1 MLVATMTA
9 FTFTSCEDVPAAYE
23 IPGGGNGGNGGSTE
37 TVGNG
42 TAENPYTV
50 EDIKK
55 SGAKGS
61 NVFVKAYVVG
71 FVPDKAIDEAKFTA
85 EGCEA
90 TSNVLIAASADETSV
105 DNVMPVQLPS
115 GDVRNAINLKD
126 NPANIKQEVV
136 LCGNIETYF
145 GKTGLKSVVWAK
157 LGDKEFG
164 AKPGTE
170 GGGTEIT
177 GTPKGTGTKDD
188 PFNSVAANAE
198 ANKLASGAVSEQ
210 GYYIKGK
217 VVSIKEQFSAQ
228 CGNASFY
235 ISDDGQAGG
244 QFLVFR
250 SLYLGNQKWTEGQ
263 ANIQVG
269 DEVVVYGKL
278 TNYMGNTLETAQN
291 TTYLVSVNGKTEGGS
306 TGGED
311 KPGTGEDKPG
321 TGGTTEGVSATNG
334 DFEGWT
340 DGKPNNWKP
349 ACTAGNATLSQSTD
363 AHSGKYSVKVAG
375 TDKANKRLSYKE
387 LDLKAG
393 EYTMTFYV
401 KAASATGASVRP
413 GYVKVTNGAVG
424 SYMYGEY
431 TNDIKDSEWVMVTH
445 TFTLDADC
453 TVCLVMMNSKNP
465 GGDVLVDDFKLVS
478 GSEVIIK

>member
-42 TAENPYTV
+42 TVENPYTV

-61 NVFVKAYVVG
+61 NVFVKAYIVG

-90 TSNVLIAASADETSV
+90 VSNVLIAASADETSV

-188 PFNSVAANAE
+188 PFNSVAANTE
-198 ANKLASGAVSEQ
+198 AAKLAANAVSEQ

-228 CGNASFY
+228 YGNASFY

-250 SLYLGNQKWTEGQ
+250 SLYLGNQKWAEGQ
-263 ANIQVG
+263 STLKEG

-278 TNYMGNTLETAQN
+278 TNYMGNTPETAQN

>member
-55 SGAKGS
+55 HGATGS
-61 NVFVKAYVVG
+61 NVFVKAYIVG
-71 FVPDKAIDEAKFTA
+71 FVPEKAIDDAKFTA

-90 TSNVLIAASADETSV
+90 VSNVLIAASADETSV
-105 DNVMPVQLPS
+105 DNVMPVQLPV

-126 NPANIKQEVV
+126 NPTNIKQEVV
-136 LCGNIETYF
+136 LCGNIEAYF

-188 PFNSVAANAE
+188 PFNSVAANTE
-198 ANKLASGAVSEQ
+198 AAKLAANAVSEQ

-217 VVSIKEQFSAQ
+217 VVSVKEAFSAQ
-228 CGNASFY
+228 YGNASFY
-235 ISDDGQAGG
+235 ISDDGKADG

-306 TGGED
+306 TEG
-311 KPGTGEDKPG
+311 GEDKPG

-387 LDLKAG
+387 LNLKAG

>member
-9 FTFTSCEDVPAAYE
+9 FSFTSCEDVPAAYE

-55 SGAKGS
+55 HGATGS
-61 NVFVKAYVVG
+61 NVFVKAYIVG
-71 FVPDKAIDEAKFTA
+71 FVPEKAIDDAKFTA

-90 TSNVLIAASADETSV
+90 VSNVLIAAYADETSV
-105 DNVMPVQLPS
+105 DNVMPVQLPV

-126 NPANIKQEVV
+126 NPTNIKQEVV

-170 GGGTEIT
+170 GGGDTGVT

-188 PFNSVAANAE
+188 PFNSVAANTE
-198 ANKLASGAVSEQ
+198 AAKLAANAVSEQ

-217 VVSIKEQFSAQ
+217 VVSVKEAFSAQ
-228 CGNASFY
+228 YGNASFY
-235 ISDDGQAGG
+235 ISDDGKADG

-263 ANIQVG
+263 PNIQAG

-278 TNYMGNTLETAQN
+278 TNYMGNTPETAQN

-311 KPGTGEDKPG
+311 KPGEDKPAG
-321 TGGTTEGVSATNG
+321 NGNVAIDGTTLTLSNPEAQAGTETIEVLPSDFFKESPADATTITLSDGTKIVFEANG
-334 DFEGWT
+334 EKNGPKYYSGTNFSNIRVYKNNKITFEGHKAIAKIEISC
-340 DGKPNNWKP
+340 DIDKSKNVN
-349 ACTAGNATLSQSTD
+349 CVGNATATVNVE
-363 AHSGKYSVKVAG
+363 GKKMV
-375 TDKANKRLSYKE
+375 
-387 LDLKAG
+387 
-393 EYTMTFYV
+393 
-401 KAASATGASVRP
+401 
-413 GYVKVTNGAVG
+413 
-424 SYMYGEY
+424 Y
-431 TNDIKDSEWVMVTH
+431 TNVFKEAS
-445 TFTLDADC
+445 
-453 TVCLVMMNSKNP
+453 
-465 GGDVLVDDFKLVS
+465 GGGVQLRITKI
-478 GSEVIIK
+478 VITYAK

>member
-61 NVFVKAYVVG
+61 NVFVKAYIVG
-71 FVPDKAIDEAKFTA
+71 FVPDKAIDDAKFTA

-90 TSNVLIAASADETSV
+90 VSNVLIAASVDETSV

-136 LCGNIETYF
+136 LCGSIETYF

-170 GGGTEIT
+170 GGGTGIT

-188 PFNSVAANAE
+188 PFNSVAANTE
-198 ANKLASGAVSEQ
+198 AAKLTANAVSEQ

-217 VVSIKEQFSAQ
+217 VVSVKEAFSAQ
-228 CGNASFY
+228 YGNASFY
-235 ISDDGQAGG
+235 ISDDGKADG

-306 TGGED
+306 TEG
-311 KPGTGEDKPG
+311 GEDKPG

-387 LDLKAG
+387 LNLKAG

>member
-61 NVFVKAYVVG
+61 NVFVKAYIVG
-71 FVPDKAIDEAKFTA
+71 FVPEKAIDDAKFTA

-90 TSNVLIAASADETSV
+90 VSNVLIAASADETSV
-105 DNVMPVQLPS
+105 DNVMPVQLPV

-126 NPANIKQEVV
+126 NPTNIKQEVV

-170 GGGTEIT
+170 GGGDTGVA

-188 PFNSVAANAE
+188 PFNSVAANTE
-198 ANKLASGAVSEQ
+198 AAKLAANAVSEQ

-217 VVSIKEQFSAQ
+217 VVSVKEAFSAQ
-228 CGNASFY
+228 YGNASFY
-235 ISDDGQAGG
+235 ISDDGKADG

-263 ANIQVG
+263 PNIQAG

-278 TNYMGNTLETAQN
+278 TNYMGNTPETAQN

-311 KPGTGEDKPG
+311 KPGEDKPAG
-321 TGGTTEGVSATNG
+321 NGNVAIDGTTLTLSNPEAQAGTETIEVLPSDFFKESPADATTITLSDGTKIVFEANG
-334 DFEGWT
+334 EKNGPKYYSGTNFSNIRVYKNNKITFEGHKAIAKIEISC
-340 DGKPNNWKP
+340 DIDKSKNVN
-349 ACTAGNATLSQSTD
+349 CVGNATATVNVE
-363 AHSGKYSVKVAG
+363 GKKMV
-375 TDKANKRLSYKE
+375 
-387 LDLKAG
+387 
-393 EYTMTFYV
+393 
-401 KAASATGASVRP
+401 
-413 GYVKVTNGAVG
+413 
-424 SYMYGEY
+424 Y
-431 TNDIKDSEWVMVTH
+431 TNV
-445 TFTLDADC
+445 FTEA
-453 TVCLVMMNSKNP
+453 S
-465 GGDVLVDDFKLVS
+465 GGGVQLRITKI
-478 GSEVIIK
+478 VITYAK

>member
-42 TAENPYTV
+42 TVENPYTV

-61 NVFVKAYVVG
+61 NVFVKAYIVG
-71 FVPDKAIDEAKFTA
+71 FVPDKAIDDAKFTA

-90 TSNVLIAASADETSV
+90 VSNVLIAASADETSV
-105 DNVMPVQLPS
+105 DNVMPVQLPV

-126 NPANIKQEVV
+126 NPTNIKQEVV

-170 GGGTEIT
+170 GGGDTGVA

-188 PFNSVAANAE
+188 PFNSVAANTE
-198 ANKLASGAVSEQ
+198 AAKLAANAVSEQ

-217 VVSIKEQFSAQ
+217 VVSVKEAFSAQ
-228 CGNASFY
+228 YGNASFY
-235 ISDDGQAGG
+235 ISDDGKADG

-263 ANIQVG
+263 PNIQAG

-278 TNYMGNTLETAQN
+278 TNYMGNTPETAQN

-311 KPGTGEDKPG
+311 KPGEDKPAG
-321 TGGTTEGVSATNG
+321 NGNVAIDGTTLTLSNPEAQAGTETIEVLPSDFFKESPADATTITLSDGTKIVFEANG
-334 DFEGWT
+334 EKNGPKYYSGTNFSNIRVYKNNKITFEGHKAIAKIEISC
-340 DGKPNNWKP
+340 DIDKSKNVN
-349 ACTAGNATLSQSTD
+349 CVGNATATVNVE
-363 AHSGKYSVKVAG
+363 GKKMV
-375 TDKANKRLSYKE
+375 
-387 LDLKAG
+387 
-393 EYTMTFYV
+393 
-401 KAASATGASVRP
+401 
-413 GYVKVTNGAVG
+413 
-424 SYMYGEY
+424 Y
-431 TNDIKDSEWVMVTH
+431 TNV
-445 TFTLDADC
+445 FTEA
-453 TVCLVMMNSKNP
+453 S
-465 GGDVLVDDFKLVS
+465 GGGVQLRITKI
-478 GSEVIIK
+478 VITYAK

>member
-50 EDIKK
+50 EDVKK
-55 SGAKGS
+55 HGATGS
-61 NVFVKAYVVG
+61 NVFVKAYIVG
-71 FVPDKAIDEAKFTA
+71 FVPEKAIDDAKFTA

-90 TSNVLIAASADETSV
+90 VSNVIIAASADETSV
-105 DNVMPVQLPS
+105 DNVMPVQLPV

-126 NPANIKQEVV
+126 NPTNIKQEVV
-136 LCGNIETYF
+136 LCGNIEAYF

-157 LGDKEFG
+157 LGDKEVG

-170 GGGTEIT
+170 GGGTGIT

-188 PFNSVAANAE
+188 PFNSVAANTE
-198 ANKLASGAVSEQ
+198 ASKLAANAVSEQ

-217 VVSIKEQFSAQ
+217 VVSVKEAFSAQ
-228 CGNASFY
+228 YGNASFY

-263 ANIQVG
+263 ENIQVG

-278 TNYMGNTLETAQN
+278 TNYMGNTPETAQN

-311 KPGTGEDKPG
+311 KPGEDKPAG
-321 TGGTTEGVSATNG
+321 NGNVAIDGTTLTLSNPEAQAGTETIEVLPSDFFKESPADATTITLSDGTKIVFEANG
-334 DFEGWT
+334 EKNGPKYYSGTNFSNIRVYKNNKITFEGHKAIAKIEISC
-340 DGKPNNWKP
+340 DIDKSKNVN
-349 ACTAGNATLSQSTD
+349 CVGNATATVNVE
-363 AHSGKYSVKVAG
+363 GKKMV
-375 TDKANKRLSYKE
+375 
-387 LDLKAG
+387 
-393 EYTMTFYV
+393 
-401 KAASATGASVRP
+401 
-413 GYVKVTNGAVG
+413 
-424 SYMYGEY
+424 Y
-431 TNDIKDSEWVMVTH
+431 TNV
-445 TFTLDADC
+445 FTEA
-453 TVCLVMMNSKNP
+453 S
-465 GGDVLVDDFKLVS
+465 GGGVQLRINKI
-478 GSEVIIK
+478 VITYAK

>member
-1 MLVATMTA
+1 MKKIFFSMLVATMTA

-50 EDIKK
+50 EDVKK
-55 SGAKGS
+55 HGATGS
-61 NVFVKAYVVG
+61 NVFVKAYIVG
-71 FVPDKAIDEAKFTA
+71 FVPEKAIDDAKFTA

-90 TSNVLIAASADETSV
+90 VSNVIIAASADETSV
-105 DNVMPVQLPS
+105 DNVMPVQLPV

-126 NPANIKQEVV
+126 NPTNIKQEVV
-136 LCGNIETYF
+136 LCGNIEAYF

-157 LGDKEFG
+157 LGDKEVG

-170 GGGTEIT
+170 GGGTGIT

-188 PFNSVAANAE
+188 PFNSVAANTE
-198 ANKLASGAVSEQ
+198 ASKLAANAVSEQ

-217 VVSIKEQFSAQ
+217 VVSVKEAFSAQ
-228 CGNASFY
+228 YGNASFY

-263 ANIQVG
+263 ENIQVG

-278 TNYMGNTLETAQN
+278 TNYMGNTPETAQN

-311 KPGTGEDKPG
+311 KPGEDKPAG
-321 TGGTTEGVSATNG
+321 NGNVAIDGTTLTLSNPEAQAGTETIEVLPSDFFKESPADATTITLSDGTKIVFEANG
-334 DFEGWT
+334 EKNGPKYYSGTNFSNIRVYKNNKITFEGHKAIAKIEISC
-340 DGKPNNWKP
+340 DIDKSKNVN
-349 ACTAGNATLSQSTD
+349 CVGNATATVNVE
-363 AHSGKYSVKVAG
+363 GKKMV
-375 TDKANKRLSYKE
+375 
-387 LDLKAG
+387 
-393 EYTMTFYV
+393 
-401 KAASATGASVRP
+401 
-413 GYVKVTNGAVG
+413 
-424 SYMYGEY
+424 Y
-431 TNDIKDSEWVMVTH
+431 TNV
-445 TFTLDADC
+445 FTEA
-453 TVCLVMMNSKNP
+453 S
-465 GGDVLVDDFKLVS
+465 GGGVQLRINKI
-478 GSEVIIK
+478 VITYAK

>member
-61 NVFVKAYVVG
+61 NVFVKAYIVG
-71 FVPDKAIDEAKFTA
+71 FVPDKAIDDAKFTA

-90 TSNVLIAASADETSV
+90 VSNVLIAASADETSV
-105 DNVMPVQLPS
+105 DNVMPVQLPV

-136 LCGNIETYF
+136 LCGNIEAYF

-170 GGGTEIT
+170 GGGTGIT

-188 PFNSVAANAE
+188 PFNSVAANTE
-198 ANKLASGAVSEQ
+198 AAKLAANAVSEQ

-217 VVSIKEQFSAQ
+217 VVSVKEAFSAQ
-228 CGNASFY
+228 YGNASFY
-235 ISDDGQAGG
+235 ISDDGKADG
-244 QFLVFR
+244 QFLVFS

-278 TNYMGNTLETAQN
+278 TNYMGNTPETAQN

-306 TGGED
+306 TEGGED
-311 KPGTGEDKPG
+311 KPGTGEDKPAG
-321 TGGTTEGVSATNG
+321 NGNIAIDGTTLTLSNPGVQAGATTVEMVPG
-334 DFEGWT
+334 DFYTENGTEVTTITLKDGTKIVFDANGEKNGPKYYTGANYSNIRVYKNNTITFEGHKAIAKIEFSCDVDKNKNVNCVGNET
-340 DGKPNNWKP
+340 ATVVIDGKK
-349 ACTAGNATLSQSTD
+349 
-363 AHSGKYSVKVAG
+363 
-375 TDKANKRLSYKE
+375 
-387 LDLKAG
+387 
-393 EYTMTFYV
+393 MT
-401 KAASATGASVRP
+401 
-413 GYVKVTNGAVG
+413 
-424 SYMYGEY
+424 Y
-431 TNDIKDSEWVMVTH
+431 TNVFKEAS
-445 TFTLDADC
+445 
-453 TVCLVMMNSKNP
+453 
-465 GGDVLVDDFKLVS
+465 GGGVQLRITKI
-478 GSEVIIK
+478 VITYAK

>member
-55 SGAKGS
+55 HGATGS
-61 NVFVKAYVVG
+61 NVFVKAYIVG
-71 FVPDKAIDEAKFTA
+71 FVPEKAIDDAKFTA

-90 TSNVLIAASADETSV
+90 VSNVLIAASADETSV
-105 DNVMPVQLPS
+105 DNVMPVQLPV

-126 NPANIKQEVV
+126 NPTNIKQEVV
-136 LCGNIETYF
+136 LCGNIEAYF

-170 GGGTEIT
+170 GGGTGIT

-188 PFNSVAANAE
+188 PFNSVAANTE
-198 ANKLASGAVSEQ
+198 AAKLAANAVSEQ

-217 VVSIKEQFSAQ
+217 VVSVKEAFSAQ
-228 CGNASFY
+228 YGNASFY
-235 ISDDGQAGG
+235 ISDDGKADG

-263 ANIQVG
+263 PNIQAG

-278 TNYMGNTLETAQN
+278 TNYMGNTPETAQN

-311 KPGTGEDKPG
+311 KPGEDKPAG
-321 TGGTTEGVSATNG
+321 NGNVAIDGTTLTLSNPEAHAGTETIEVLPSDFFKESPADATTITLSDGTKIVFEANG
-334 DFEGWT
+334 EKNGPKYYSGTNFSNIRVYKNNKITFEGHKAIAKIEISC
-340 DGKPNNWKP
+340 DIDKSKNVN
-349 ACTAGNATLSQSTD
+349 CVGNATATVNVD
-363 AHSGKYSVKVAG
+363 GKKMV
-375 TDKANKRLSYKE
+375 
-387 LDLKAG
+387 
-393 EYTMTFYV
+393 
-401 KAASATGASVRP
+401 
-413 GYVKVTNGAVG
+413 
-424 SYMYGEY
+424 Y
-431 TNDIKDSEWVMVTH
+431 TNV
-445 TFTLDADC
+445 FTEA
-453 TVCLVMMNSKNP
+453 S
-465 GGDVLVDDFKLVS
+465 GGGVQLRITKI
-478 GSEVIIK
+478 VITYAK